1 MLLFDTFTNEE
12 THSFAEFSNVSG
24 IELLLV
30 SIPILIILQFLASK
44 IAENRNSSDISFKK
58 WQSLMKFFA
67 AILIIIAYPAF
78 EYTYN
83 TSYRNATIHKAKV
96 FETDYYQKLTPDE
109 KDYFKLELLEKNDG
123 CVNNN
128 NNNNNITCKDGFNYQ
143 LKLKDIDQIITDIKK
158 QRETKKPPETTPDIE
173 NQLNK
178 KFWELIQK

>member
-1 MLLFDTFTNEE
+1 MILFDTFNNDE
-12 THSFAEFSNVSG
+12 THSFIEFSTVSA

-30 SIPILIILQFLASK
+30 SVPVFIILLFLANEIIDK
-44 IAENRNSSDISFKK
+44 INSSDAPAKK
-58 WQSLMKFFA
+58 GLSLMEFLA
-67 AILIIIAYPAF
+67 AILVIIAYPTF

-83 TSYRNATIHKAKV
+83 ALYRNATIHKTKV
-96 FETDYYQKLTPDE
+96 FEVDYYQKLTPNE

-128 NNNNNITCKDGFNYQ
+128 ITCKDGFNYQ
-143 LKLKDIDQIITDIKK
+143 IKLKDIDQIITDIKNQK
-158 QRETKKPPETTPDIE
+158 ETKKPPETTPDIG

>member
-1 MLLFDTFTNEE
+1 MILFDTFNNDE
-12 THSFAEFSNVSG
+12 THSFIEFSIVSA

-30 SIPILIILQFLASK
+30 SIPVLIILLFLSNGINDK
-44 IAENRNSSDISFKK
+44 IKSSDTQDKK
-58 WQSLMKFFA
+58 GLSLMEFLA
-67 AILIIIAYPAF
+67 AILVIIAYPTF

-83 TSYRNATIHKAKV
+83 ALYRNATIHKAKV
-96 FETDYYQKLTPDE
+96 FEVDYYQKLTPNE

-128 NNNNNITCKDGFNYQ
+128 ITCKDGFNYKI
-143 LKLKDIDQIITDIKK
+143 KLKDIDQIITDIKNQK
-158 QRETKKPPETTPDIE
+158 ETKKPPETTPDIG

>member
-1 MLLFDTFTNEE
+1 MLLFDTFINDETN
-12 THSFAEFSNVSG
+12 SFAEFSNVSG

-58 WQSLMKFFA
+58 WQSLILMKSLA

-83 TSYRNATIHKAKV
+83 TSYRNAAIHKAKV

-109 KDYFKLELLEKNDG
+109 KDYFKLELLEKNGG
-123 CVNNN
+123 CV
-128 NNNNNITCKDGFNYQ
+128 NNNITCKDGFNYQ

-158 QRETKKPPETTPDIE
+158 QRESKTPPQTTPDIG